1 MKSKSVSQEVTVT
14 EDTSSENKDK
24 NSQDDLSERLKET
37 DDKKEENKNNTDEKK
52 SEKTSNSS
60 ENKSAN
66 DKSNNSTNEKKKN
79 TSDKNTNSK
88 ETLNNDKNNNSEN
101 SKSESKNTISYSSYL
116 KDLETEKYTLKEDEK
131 LSDVAKKFKDT
142 CTVNSSLNIIKSL
155 NQISNTS
162 SLESG
167 DTVLVPVNAFQDGK
181 KYSVKEGDTWYSIA
195 RKHYPKY
202 NHEVV
207 IDFLMDINPF
217 KNDILPLGEDI
228 FLPNI

>member
-1 MKSKSVSQEVTVT
+1 MDKLKQFLKWGLLSVILQCLVLFVFDKFYFKLNSDVNVKAIDIASQHTK
-14 EDTSSENKDK
+14 ENNDVKLPG
-24 NSQDDLSERLKET
+24 NMM
-37 DDKKEENKNNTDEKK
+37 DKKISYDGEYI
-52 SEKTSNSS
+52 
-60 ENKSAN
+60 AY
-66 DKSNNSTNEKKKN
+66 
-79 TSDKNTNSK
+79 
-88 ETLNNDKNNNSEN
+88 LNNNDELKVF
-101 SKSESKNTISYSSYL
+101 NTL
-116 KDLETEKYTLKEDEK
+116 KDDEK

>member
-1 MKSKSVSQEVTVT
+1 MNKKNILVLVGSLACVALLGYFTYSTVSTLMKSKSVSQEVSVN
-14 EDTSSENKDK
+14 ENTSSDNKDK
-24 NSQDDLSERLKET
+24 NSQNDLSERQ
-37 DDKKEENKNNTDEKK
+37 
-52 SEKTSNSS
+52 
-60 ENKSAN
+60 
-66 DKSNNSTNEKKKN
+66 
-79 TSDKNTNSK
+79 
-88 ETLNNDKNNNSEN
+88 
-101 SKSESKNTISYSSYL
+101 
-116 KDLETEKYTLKEDEK
+116 KYTLKEDEK

-217 KNDILPLGEDI
+217 NNDILPLGEDI

>member
-1 MKSKSVSQEVTVT
+1 M
-14 EDTSSENKDK
+14 
-24 NSQDDLSERLKET
+24 
-37 DDKKEENKNNTDEKK
+37 
-52 SEKTSNSS
+52 
-60 ENKSAN
+60 
-66 DKSNNSTNEKKKN
+66 
-79 TSDKNTNSK
+79 
-88 ETLNNDKNNNSEN
+88 
-101 SKSESKNTISYSSYL
+101 
-116 KDLETEKYTLKEDEK
+116 
-131 LSDVAKKFKDT
+131 AKKFKDT